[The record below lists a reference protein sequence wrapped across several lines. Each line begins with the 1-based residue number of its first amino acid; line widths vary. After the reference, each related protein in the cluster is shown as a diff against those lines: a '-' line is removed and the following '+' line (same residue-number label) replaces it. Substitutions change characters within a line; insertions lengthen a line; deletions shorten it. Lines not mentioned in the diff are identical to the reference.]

1 MAGRTRGYLKAN
13 RFGASAP
20 RGPRGPDAGWWD
32 RSMERINESLP
43 KADLRGGLDA
53 LNASLPKVELSL
65 DRQED
70 QQQSYYKR
78 FMNWLN
84 EKAPSFKPSAPEFT
98 SDYKSWGKA
107 YYSDLAQDAVD
118 GFAGYEAQ
126 VIGGIAGM
134 DRKLDHGVL
143 GWAAGYADT
152 TILGNFDQNADVDTL
167 HGTIYYTA
175 ATQRAYL
182 DASMSYAYSLVE
194 TIGPAGAG
202 GYTADYTAS
211 NLSFALG
218 AGVGFTAFNDR
229 VQVTPEFLFLST
241 LYDQE
246 AYTETSAVTGMP
258 DKQFSAYDDWSHK
271 VELGATFSLMQ
282 ILESTSMN
290 IAIQPELRLHWLHEF
305 NPNLADQSYLF
316 DGRSIFSGV
325 AGARGKSIACWI
337 RHTLLGLGRSSHRVF
352 IRSRCYYGFRL

>member
-1 MAGRTRGYLKAN
+1 MQPLIDGSNEIAQLLNEGFPSQQAAISGITDSFFRAPEVANSLIGLQSVVRDQVAGRTRGYLKAN

-84 EKAPSFKPSAPEFT
+84 EKAPSFKPSAPELT

-134 DRKLDHGVL
+134 DRQLDHGVL

-152 TILGNFDQNADVDTL
+152 TILGNFESERRCGYAAWNDLL
-167 HGTIYYTA
+167 HGSH
-175 ATQRAYL
+175 ATC
-182 DASMSYAYSLVE
+182 
-194 TIGPAGAG
+194 
-202 GYTADYTAS
+202 
-211 NLSFALG
+211 LSGCQHELCL
-218 AGVGFTAFNDR
+218 
-229 VQVTPEFLFLST
+229 QLSRNHWT
-241 LYDQE
+241 C
-246 AYTETSAVTGMP
+246 
-258 DKQFSAYDDWSHK
+258 WS
-271 VELGATFSLMQ
+271 G
-282 ILESTSMN
+282 
-290 IAIQPELRLHWLHEF
+290 
-305 NPNLADQSYLF
+305 
-316 DGRSIFSGV
+316 
-325 AGARGKSIACWI
+325 WI
-337 RHTLLGLGRSSHRVF
+337 HR
-352 IRSRCYYGFRL
+352 